1 MDKNKKPTIQE
12 LEQELARERAKNA
25 HLKNLLDRALSEKA
39 HFKRVLT
46 DHEEDERKR
55 EQKDEA
61 REKEIDKLR
70 RELETINYQ
79 KEFVEMGMRKEKAE
93 ETARAMLEKD
103 EDTFYE
109 NIEMLIK
116 ETKVN
121 AQNEAVQKFLKSRPE
136 VNAGNGSAE
145 IEPSAIKFA
154 KQYVGR
160 QTIDADVLERFK

>member
-1 MDKNKKPTIQE
+1 MDKNKKPTVEE
-12 LEQELARERAKNA
+12 LTAELARERAKNA
-25 HLKNLLDRALSEKA
+25 HLKNLLDRTCSEAA
-39 HFKRVLT
+39 HYKRVFA
-46 DHEEDERKR
+46 DREDDEKKR
-55 EQKDEA
+55 EQKEEA